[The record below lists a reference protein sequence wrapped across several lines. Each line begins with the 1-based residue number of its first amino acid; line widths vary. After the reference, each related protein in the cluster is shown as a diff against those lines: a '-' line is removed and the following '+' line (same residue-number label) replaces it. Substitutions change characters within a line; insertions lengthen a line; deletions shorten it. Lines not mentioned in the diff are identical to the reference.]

1 MNSAEKL
8 IWVLVFFSTNLDSKI
23 ESEEKTEAVWIIIQK
38 PVEEIKE
45 ELRDEAP
52 PEFSKS
58 SKSGVNDSILK
69 SWFLDIPKN

>member
-8 IWVLVFFSTNLDSKI
+8 IWVLVFFSTNLDSEV
-23 ESEEKTEAVWIIIQK
+23 ESEEKTKALWIIIVQK

-58 SKSGVNDSILK
+58 SKSGVNDSI
-69 SWFLDIPKN
+69 S